1 MKLIDSNI
9 IIYSAKEEYAFL
21 KGLFKEENI
30 FISDITRLEV
40 LGFHR
45 ITTEQQEYFNSIFSI
60 TNILPVS
67 SEIIEAAI
75 QLRRTYN
82 LSVGDSIISATAN
95 MHSLTVY
102 TNNEDDFKNISEL
115 KIFNPIRGV
124 K

>member
-9 IIYSAKEEYAFL
+9 IIYSATEEYAFL

-40 LGFHR
+40 LGFHK
-45 ITTEQQEYFNSIFSI
+45 ITTEQQEYFNSIFSLI
-60 TNILPVS
+60 NIIPVS

-82 LSVGDSIISATAN
+82 LSVGDSILSAKQICIVEPCTQIMKMIS
-95 MHSLTVY
+95 
-102 TNNEDDFKNISEL
+102 
-115 KIFNPIRGV
+115 KIFRL
-124 K
+124 